1 MFFVS
6 FSSFCGRLQV
16 CQECVKYKRGE
27 QCEDE
32 CPQDHYAD
40 EERHECSRCASEC
53 RGCHGP
59 AVNQCLSCRNYRI
72 YIGHPDHNNTHFN
85 CTANCPADTPHKIF
99 PEDGG
104 DPYCAK
110 DPLVN
115 HLVNSDDEHIAAILG
130 GVIGCVTLLGIFLA
144 CFGYHWHQRAKS
156 KENTAKMTMVMSGY
170 EDSEPLRPSQ
180 IKPNLA
186 KLRIVKEAELR
197 RGGILGYGAFG
208 TVYKVGRLTA

>member
-1 MFFVS
+1 MLFTHDCL
-6 FSSFCGRLQV
+6 FCAQGF
-16 CQECVKYKRGE
+16 
-27 QCEDE
+27 
-32 CPQDHYAD
+32 P
-40 EERHECSRCASEC
+40 
-53 RGCHGP
+53 
-59 AVNQCLSCRNYRI
+59 N
-72 YIGHPDHNNTHFN
+72 NNTQFN
-85 CTANCPADTPHKIF
+85 CTANCPAEASYKIF

-110 DPLVN
+110 DPVIHVVN
-115 HLVNSDDEHIAAILG
+115 DEEHIAAILG

-170 EDSEPLRPSQ
+170 NDSEPLRPSHV
-180 IKPNLA
+180 KPNLA

-208 TVYKVGRLTA
+208 TVYKVHTCHF